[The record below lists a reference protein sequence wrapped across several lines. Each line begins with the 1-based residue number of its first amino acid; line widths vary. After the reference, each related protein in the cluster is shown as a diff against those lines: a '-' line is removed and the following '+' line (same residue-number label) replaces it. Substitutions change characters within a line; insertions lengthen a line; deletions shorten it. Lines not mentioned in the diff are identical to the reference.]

1 VGDTLT
7 DVVQTNWPTP
17 TGIHADR
24 GNHDEPLENYN
35 KRVKDYEDGRA
46 KGKPGKSLGVAVR
59 QTKTWA
65 TPQVTDSTRGNQIRK
80 PNELTDA
87 AKGGGCRNLRED
99 VVNWATPNTMDHLPP
114 RSEEG
119 TQKMAQGQRKGRTRP
134 SNLREQIDPRSEE
147 IYKENWATPQT
158 RDWKDTQGTSLERPR
173 PSGKARGTNGLLPLE
188 VYSQE
193 AQVNNS
199 KIGKPQE
206 QLEVKRLSPLWV
218 AQLMGLPTATWCVPV
233 DWILCDYS
241 ETE

>member
-147 IYKENWATPQT
+147 IYKENWATPCA
-158 RDWKDTQGTSLERPR
+158 RDWKGAQGRSAKKNAPD
-173 PSGKARGTNGLLPLE
+173 LPYQTE
-188 VYSQE
+188 GYKRSRIDQPNS
-193 AQVNNS
+193 NNS
-199 KIGKPQE
+199 GKPQE
-206 QLEVKRLSPLWV
+206 QFVTKKLSPLWV